1 MKASLADDH
10 EVYPNL
16 VSLVMAPAVSHCM
29 FSCYTAF
36 YKVGCRG
43 AQKEA
48 SVLFPVEK
56 SKVLKQTNI
65 NTFRG

>member
-36 YKVGCRG
+36 YNFIESGVPGCPKGGQCFVPSR
-43 AQKEA
+43 K
-48 SVLFPVEK
+48 
-56 SKVLKQTNI
+56 I
-65 NTFRG
+65 